1 LGVNMVVSKPVVKV
15 TALAIVILLLV
26 PVVVGVSIPR
36 VLAEDVAISD
46 IDRSKLIMLTMIALL
61 FSDIPLDQVERYEL
75 FNTLYIYRN
84 GSVELVKSPYLP
96 GDLVL
101 SITRIVVEIKRGTN
115 ISYAVS
121 EGRIDVYIN
130 ESLAFTIE
138 YDENLSSW
146 SLWVG
151 ELHNKTIDR
160 NTIMYWRWVRANFTN
175 NFVDYYVIYLIRN
188 VSNTHRVYIATV
200 AELKPG
206 GSGYSYVFT
215 YANY

>member
-1 LGVNMVVSKPVVKV
+1 MGVNMVVSKPVVKV

-84 GSVELVKSPYLP
+84 GSVKLVKSPYLL

-146 SLWVG
+146 SL
-151 ELHNKTIDR
+151 
-160 NTIMYWRWVRANFTN
+160 
-175 NFVDYYVIYLIRN
+175 
-188 VSNTHRVYIATV
+188 
-200 AELKPG
+200 
-206 GSGYSYVFT
+206 
-215 YANY
+215 